1 MFSFQRGSIAGPPL
15 QLCDKDCPQV
25 SPVPSR
31 VFWEMKCLDHLFHY
45 ICLFRWGRRNHTCH
59 SAHTESVF
67 SWSSC
72 SGVGAFTGQPFHK
85 SVLMQLFKPIPHV
98 INTNYIPKHICKMA
112 AHLETLEN
120 HIKNCSPVLSH
131 SSLPKSSNANIH
143 RMFSAQLQCPLS
155 VWSLW
160 NLYHQCY

>member
-31 VFWEMKCLDHLFHY
+31 VLWEMKCLDHLFITYMPQCTHRVCFLLVVMLGRG
-45 ICLFRWGRRNHTCH
+45 CLHRA
-59 SAHTESVF
+59 S
-67 SWSSC
+67 
-72 SGVGAFTGQPFHK
+72 HK

-98 INTNYIPKHICKMA
+98 INTNYIPKHIYKMV
-112 AHLETLEN
+112 AHLETLGIY
-120 HIKNCSPVLSH
+120 IKNGSSPVLNH
-131 SSLPKSSNANIH
+131 SSWPKSSDANIH
-143 RMFSAQLQCPLS
+143 RVFSAQLQCPLS

-160 NLYHQCY
+160 NLYHQCYSLPYTWKS